1 MENHFNC
8 IYCYTNIVDGKK
20 YVGQAVNFNKRRK
33 QHVNDSYNKNKKY
46 DHNMPFHRAIR
57 KYGIENFK
65 VKILKENLET
75 QCLLNFWECYYIDKF
90 NTLVKNKK
98 GYNVSSGGSNGNN
111 FAGKTEE
118 EMNEIKAKLSEAH
131 KGKTF
136 SEETKQKMSDSKKDN
151 YVGENHPMWNN
162 GKQIAQ
168 YDKNMQLL
176 AIYGSSHEAERQTG
190 VAQTNI
196 ITCCKFHAMNCN
208 CEEWFKT
215 HKRDPRK
222 IAGGFIWKYYEE

>member
-8 IYCYTNIVDGKK
+8 IYCYTNIVNGKK

-215 HKRDPRK
+215 HKRDARK

>member
-8 IYCYTNIVDGKK
+8 IYCYTNKVNGKK
-20 YVGQAVNFNKRRK
+20 YIGQTVDFLIRHK
-33 QHVNDSYNKNKKY
+33 QHINQAYNENCKAY
-46 DHNMPFHRAIR
+46 DYAFHCAIR
-57 KYGIENFK
+57 KYGIENFEIE
-65 VKILKENLET
+65 ILKENLPKQED
-75 QCLLNFWECYYIDKF
+75 LNCWECYYIDKF

>member
-8 IYCYTNIVDGKK
+8 IYCYTNIVNGKK

>member
-8 IYCYTNIVDGKK
+8 IYCYTNIVNGKK

-215 HKRDPRK
+215 HKRDTRK